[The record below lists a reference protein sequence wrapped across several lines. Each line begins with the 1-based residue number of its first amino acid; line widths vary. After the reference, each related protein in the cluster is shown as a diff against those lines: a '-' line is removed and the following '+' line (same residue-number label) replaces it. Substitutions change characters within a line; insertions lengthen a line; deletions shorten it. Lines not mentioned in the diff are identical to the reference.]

1 MARKTRSIEECK
13 RYKATEFRLFLLYVG
28 PVVFKSSLNPQFYSN
43 FLNLHV
49 ASLIMC
55 SQEYHKDAQMLS
67 YANDLMKYFVKKTCE
82 MYGHDFVSHNVHN
95 LVHLAGDVSLYGKLD
110 NFSAFPFENYM
121 SQLKKMLRKREKP
134 LQQVIKRISEGR
146 FIKKVIPTTSN
157 SAVELFQ
164 QHYEGPLLQ
173 NFTGISQYKV
183 VRTKKYVL
191 KTREPDCF
199 VQLQNNDIIKIVN
212 FNCFQNGNNSEIKI
226 LGYKFLE
233 QSNFFQFAL

>member
-1 MARKTRSIEECK
+1 
-13 RYKATEFRLFLLYVG
+13 
-28 PVVFKSSLNPQFYSN
+28 
-43 FLNLHV
+43 
-49 ASLIMC
+49 MC

-233 QSNFFQFAL
+233 QSNFFNSPCESSFLGIFDLNCSKMSTLSAWTFSEIKCKLVYMPYSANKSVVYPLLH